1 MYKRKYM
8 LGIVM
13 FCAIFLMAMI
23 SAQPPFQ
30 QSDLT
35 TGLVIE
41 SGYPLGHPLNTDYYL
56 HAHVYNATSG
66 LLINTDLTCFYHFYN
81 HQING
86 GEHIQ
91 IGSMTSYGAGYNATI
106 NGSLI
111 NQSGEYSALIW
122 CNSTD
127 AGGFLQ
133 YSFDATE
140 SGVEL
145 TEGRSLLIIG
155 LLTLLVFL
163 LFISLYA
170 LFNVDNYIGK
180 FALYWTSHV
189 LMIIISFVAWQV
201 GVEGLLGGMALTGVF
216 RIMFWIFTIA
226 VLPMIILS
234 GAWVIYIHTFNEH
247 FEKLIEKG
255 GNTEDAFRMAKRKS
269 GGWFNGR

>member
-8 LGIVM
+8 LGIVV
-13 FCAIFLMAMI
+13 FYAIFLMAMI
-23 SAQPPFQ
+23 SAQPPQ
-30 QSDLT
+30 TIVQSFDNGFKVVENPHEYLT
-35 TGLVIE
+35 LNQDYQYNFFVYNQSNGILMDNSTINCTFFLANNTGELILLTDAQYLSDGYWKVDILKGNFSE
-41 SGYPLGHPLNTDYYL
+41 AGGYPYGLSCQDAYGGAL
-56 HAHVYNATSG
+56 SG
-66 LLINTDLTCFYHFYN
+66 IF
-81 HQING
+81 
-86 GEHIQ
+86 EV
-91 IGSMTSYGAGYNATI
+91 
-106 NGSLI
+106 
-111 NQSGEYSALIW
+111 
-122 CNSTD
+122 
-127 AGGFLQ
+127 
-133 YSFDATE
+133 TE

-145 TEGRSLLIIG
+145 TEGRSFLIIG

-170 LFNVDNYIGK
+170 LFNVDQYIGK

-189 LMIIISFVAWQV
+189 LIIIISFVAWQV

-216 RIMFWIFTIA
+216 RIMFWIFTLA

-269 GGWFNGR
+269 GGWFNGK